1 MKHTKK
7 DFQIVFKDHDKYI
20 VEVRKRFLK
29 FFYKWIPVTY
39 QEAENTEEKV
49 LEFESF
55 EAATNFVDLVT
66 N

>member
-1 MKHTKK
+1 MRHKK
-7 DFQIVFKDHDKYI
+7 SDFLIIFEDHNRFSIK
-20 VEVRKRFLK
+20 VRKPFLK

-55 EAATNFVDLVT
+55 EAATNFIDLVT